1 MENQSELEHNSFE
14 KKDELLL
21 SKEAIRF
28 LGKAAN
34 WSYIIS
40 IIGFIYVGLV
50 ILMAFVNI
58 RVFASLVGSITGSTS
73 GALVAYPIVF
83 YFIVLAVG
91 FIPLFYLFRFS
102 VLAKKAV
109 KGLDSALLTDAFI
122 KMNSHY
128 KFIGIFLLIVIFLQ
142 LLIGIPALFM
152 AINMFG

>member
-91 FIPLFYLFRFS
+91 FIPLFYFIS
-102 VLAKKAV
+102 VFCI
-109 KGLDSALLTDAFI
+109 SQE
-122 KMNSHY
+122 SC
-128 KFIGIFLLIVIFLQ
+128 
-142 LLIGIPALFM
+142 
-152 AINMFG
+152 